1 MPTLEITVFFKIF
14 IELLSIFLISE
25 SRGKSMK
32 EQVKYINE
40 LIKKLELD
48 HVSTKPCTNTQL
60 DLLHSISNGRKLP
73 GAYMEFMSIMG
84 NGTDF
89 MRGDSCFMDEIE
101 DLKQGANEL
110 LEENESEQRLG
121 EEDFVFWM
129 SQGCMFCFFKLVD
142 DDNPAVYFYNEV
154 GEDRFIKVANS
165 LTEFL
170 IHRYEMNEKLFK
182 EK

>member
-1 MPTLEITVFFKIF
+1 MPTLEITVFFKNF
-14 IELLSIFLISE
+14 IVLLSIFLISE

-89 MRGDSCFMDEIE
+89 MRGDSCFM
-101 DLKQGANEL
+101 
-110 LEENESEQRLG
+110 NESEQRLG

-182 EK
+182 EKL